1 MTLDPESVGKW
12 AEIIDTYGALIV
24 FAIISGI
31 INLYFI
37 VQLIRGK
44 LVPHSLYKKSV
55 DESDRLKRTME
66 KERVEH
72 MGKILEMMGG
82 LKSDEYRTK
91 GGKRHG
97 KSDGRKTT

>member
-44 LVPHSLYKKSV
+44 LVPHSLYKNPSMNPTDLSGRWKKKGLNTWGKF
-55 DESDRLKRTME
+55 LK
-66 KERVEH
+66 
-72 MGKILEMMGG
+72 
-82 LKSDEYRTK
+82 
-91 GGKRHG
+91 
-97 KSDGRKTT
+97 